1 MEALINSHKTVVDPL
16 EIHLYSSFFQ
26 YILTCINSLKR
37 SKFLKLSEKTLSS
50 PLFSTDIRGG
60 FMLNQLDFQKLAMR
74 ANIME
79 GNQYAANAAA
89 AYGFDV

>member
-1 MEALINSHKTVVDPL
+1 MKFIYIRHFFNIYLLVPTASKGINFWTFGK
-16 EIHLYSSFFQ
+16 
-26 YILTCINSLKR
+26 
-37 SKFLKLSEKTLSS
+37 KTLSS

>member
-1 MEALINSHKTVVDPL
+1 MKSVYVEAVYLEANIFWLLNYDFYCIYSCMLSHNVL
-16 EIHLYSSFFQ
+16 F
-26 YILTCINSLKR
+26 R
-37 SKFLKLSEKTLSS
+37 
-50 PLFSTDIRGG
+50 FSTEIRGG
-60 FMLNQLDFQKLAMR
+60 FMLKQIDFQKINMR

>member
-1 MEALINSHKTVVDPL
+1 MKFIYIRH
-16 EIHLYSSFFQ
+16 FFNI
-26 YILTCINSLKR
+26 YLLVPTA
-37 SKFLKLSEKTLSS
+37 SKGLNFWNFRKKTLSS

>member
-1 MEALINSHKTVVDPL
+1 
-16 EIHLYSSFFQ
+16 
-26 YILTCINSLKR
+26 
-37 SKFLKLSEKTLSS
+37 
-50 PLFSTDIRGG
+50 
-60 FMLNQLDFQKLAMR
+60 MLNQLDFQKLAMR

>member
-1 MEALINSHKTVVDPL
+1 MIFIAFTRACLVHN
-16 EIHLYSSFFQ
+16 
-26 YILTCINSLKR
+26 ILFR
-37 SKFLKLSEKTLSS
+37 
-50 PLFSTDIRGG
+50 FSTEIRGG
-60 FMLNQLDFQKLAMR
+60 FMLKQIDFQKINMR

>member
-1 MEALINSHKTVVDPL
+1 MKFIYIRHFFNVYLLGSTASKGLIKVIS
-16 EIHLYSSFFQ
+16 E
-26 YILTCINSLKR
+26 
-37 SKFLKLSEKTLSS
+37 LSEKKTLSS
-50 PLFSTDIRGG
+50 SLFSTDIRGG